1 MGLVYGC
8 GSGGESATGGGP
20 GKGGADAGST
30 NLTVVHGAPAAPAME
45 PESEA
50 HAVEGYAAAMASHGS
65 TIAIGTATSVYR
77 LDTTGPVKLEL
88 VGDEPDLPA
97 DTGAVRAMAASDGGL
112 LVAAE
117 NGLFFT
123 DGLVLQRSLANDT
136 LGPLGITAMSAR
148 LAAGGDGGAAE
159 VHLAFI
165 AGGVAYELGGGS
177 MSTWTVSGEEGSPT
191 AIFAQEARV
200 YLSFGARTYEIDKAK
215 KEARPVAEG
224 LGAVHEIACTS
235 LSCDEGSL
243 LYFASDAGLVERAA
257 DGVYR
262 RFSLAAEGAPPVPV
276 ETFALDASKQ
286 RLYALAGGSL
296 LRVRAGEVP
305 DAVAT
310 LAAPEGPRRMAVD
323 KSGDVWVGEGR
334 AVKRLALGTP
344 LSFATDVR
352 PILHEYCA
360 ECHATGQ
367 KGAPVRDFES
377 YDVAVARIDSI
388 LMRVQDGTMP
398 PLSTGKKLP
407 KETIQI
413 LQDWAATKAP

>member
-1 MGLVYGC
+1 MSFTMGCSG
-8 GSGGESATGGGP
+8 GGESATGSSGS
-20 GKGGADAGST
+20 GGADAGT
-30 NLTVVHGAPAAPAME
+30 TALAVVYGAPAAPAEE
-45 PESEA
+45 PESSG
-50 HAVEGYAAAMASHGS
+50 HAVEGYAAAMASHGG
-65 TIAIGTATSVYR
+65 TIAIGTTTSVYR
-77 LDTTGPVKLEL
+77 LDTTGPVKLDL

-97 DTGAVRAMAASDGGL
+97 DTGAVRAMASYEGGL

-117 NGLFFT
+117 NGLFYT
-123 DGLVLQRSLANDT
+123 DGLVVQRSLANDT

-148 LAAGGDGGAAE
+148 LASGADGGDAE
-159 VHLAFI
+159 YHLSI
-165 AGGVAYELGGGS
+165 LAGSVAYELGGGS
-177 MSTWTVSGEEGSPT
+177 MSTWTVDGEAGPPT
-191 AIFAQEARV
+191 AVLAQEARV

-215 KEARPVAEG
+215 KEARPVAAG
-224 LGAVHEIACTS
+224 LGKVHEIACSS
-235 LSCDEGSL
+235 LSCEEGSL
-243 LYFASDAGLVERAA
+243 VYFASDSGLVERGA

-262 RFSLAAEGAPPVPV
+262 RFPLAAEGAPPVPV
-276 ETFALDASKQ
+276 ETFALDAAKQ
-286 RLYALAGGSL
+286 RLYALAGGSV
-296 LRVRAGEVP
+296 LRIRAGEVP

-310 LAAPEGPRRMAVD
+310 LAAPAASRRMAVD
-323 KSGDVWVGEGR
+323 KAGDVWVGEGLG
-334 AVKRLALGTP
+334 VKRLALGTP

-360 ECHATGQ
+360 DCHATGQ

-413 LQDWAATKAP
+413 LQDWAGTKAP